1 MAARDRAKGG
11 EMGRKKAIQRV
22 VLLAA
27 LVAIVVVPVLE
38 ASAGNRW
45 EFGVGFPISTTFGLT
60 SFSFGVEAYARLLG
74 MMLIWETALKTYL
87 TFDSLYIRNT
97 IATASALFL
106 SFGHVT
112 NLLPYFGSTY
122 LTAGVG
128 LTLGQALVAHFA
140 ANLAVS
146 IGGGSIYPFLEFRFQ
161 FGIDP

>member
-1 MAARDRAKGG
+1 MR
-11 EMGRKKAIQRV
+11 RKKAIKRV

-45 EFGVGFPISTTFGLT
+45 EFGVGSPISTSFDFS
-60 SFSFGVEAYARLLG
+60 SFSLGLEAYARLLG
-74 MMLIWETALKTYL
+74 AMLIWETALKTYV

-112 NLLPYFGSTY
+112 NLLPYFGATY
-122 LTAGVG
+122 LTAGLG
-128 LTLGQALVAHFA
+128 LTLGQALVAHVA

>member
-1 MAARDRAKGG
+1 MRR
-11 EMGRKKAIQRV
+11 MKAIKRA

-27 LVAIVVVPVLE
+27 LVAIVVVSVFG

-45 EFGVGFPISTTFGLT
+45 EFGVGLPVST
-60 SFSFGVEAYARLLG
+60 SFGFSSFSLGLEAYARLLG
-74 MMLIWETALKTYL
+74 AMLIWETALKTYL
-87 TFDSLYIRNT
+87 TFDALYIRNT

-122 LTAGVG
+122 LTAGLG